1 MAGSIAAMFLDL
13 HLPPIQG
20 RGDAQGRS
28 MATDETEEDP
38 KLPPDARLN
47 SLEERL
53 ERAQAVEA
61 KRTHKAQANPGDRVW
76 GLMFSHLIGAPVG
89 GAVVGW
95 GLDSFAALFGYRTF
109 PLLTIVTLFLGFGA
123 GVMNV
128 MRISKTPPGGTP
140 GRRSQ
145 EDSGRRG

>member
-1 MAGSIAAMFLDL
+1 LAGSIAAMFLDL
-13 HLPPIQG
+13 HLPPNQG

-61 KRTHKAQANPGDRVW
+61 KRTHKAQPNPGDRVW
-76 GLMFSHLIGAPVG
+76 GLMFSHLVGAPVG

-95 GLDSFAALFGYRTF
+95 GLDSLAALFGYRTF

-128 MRISKTPPGGTP
+128 LRISKTQPGGTP
-140 GRRSQ
+140 GNRSQ
-145 EDSGRRG
+145 EG